1 MTEMQTARN
10 REMDRQQDQ
19 VLQQSEASRPERS
32 LVPPVEIYEEDDA
45 LYLVADM
52 PGVTKDTLDVEIGN
66 KVLEIEGRITVDMPE
81 NVTPMFAEVRASRY
95 ARRFTLGDDI
105 DTTNAEASIRDG
117 VLTVKLPKQDSHR
130 RRRIDIQTA

>member
-1 MTEMQTARN
+1 MSEMQNTRN
-10 REMDRQQDQ
+10 QEINRQQDQ
-19 VLQQSEASRPERS
+19 ILQQSEASRPERS

-52 PGVTKDTLDVEIGN
+52 PGVTKETLDVEVGN
-66 KVLEIEGRITVDMPE
+66 KVLEIEGRIAMDMPE
-81 NVTPMFAEVRASRY
+81 NVTPMFAEIRASRY

-105 DTTNAEASIRDG
+105 DTGNAEASIQDG

>member
-1 MTEMQTARN
+1 MSEMQNTRN
-10 REMDRQQDQ
+10 QEIDRQQDQ
-19 VLQQSEASRPERS
+19 ILQQSEASRPERS

-52 PGVTKDTLDVEIGN
+52 PGVTKETLDVEVGN
-66 KVLEIEGRITVDMPE
+66 KVLEIEGRIAMDMPE
-81 NVTPMFAEVRASRY
+81 NVTPMFAEIRASRY

-105 DTTNAEASIRDG
+105 DTGNAEASIQDG

-130 RRRIDIQTA
+130 RRRIEINTA

>member
-10 REMDRQQDQ
+10 REMERQQDQ

-66 KVLEIEGRITVDMPE
+66 QVLEIEGRITVDMPE
-81 NVTPMFAEVRASRY
+81 NVTPMFAEIRASRY

-105 DTTNAEASIRDG
+105 DTGNAEASIRDG

>member
-1 MTEMQTARN
+1 MSEMQNTRN
-10 REMDRQQDQ
+10 QEINRQQDQ
-19 VLQQSEASRPERS
+19 ILQQSEASRPERS

-52 PGVTKDTLDVEIGN
+52 PGITKETLDVEVGN
-66 KVLEIEGRITVDMPE
+66 KVLEIEGRIAMDMPE
-81 NVTPMFAEVRASRY
+81 NVTPMFAEIRASRY

-105 DTTNAEASIRDG
+105 DTGNAEASIQDG

-130 RRRIDIQTA
+130 RRRIEINTA

>member
-1 MTEMQTARN
+1 MSEMQTARSQ
-10 REMDRQQDQ
+10 EMEKQQGQ

-52 PGVTKDTLDVEIGN
+52 PGVTKDALNVEVGN
-66 KVLEIEGRITVDMPE
+66 QVLEIEGRITVDMPE

-105 DTTNAEASIRDG
+105 DTSNAEASIRDG

-130 RRRIDIQTA
+130 RRRIDIQSA

>member
-10 REMDRQQDQ
+10 REMERQQDQ